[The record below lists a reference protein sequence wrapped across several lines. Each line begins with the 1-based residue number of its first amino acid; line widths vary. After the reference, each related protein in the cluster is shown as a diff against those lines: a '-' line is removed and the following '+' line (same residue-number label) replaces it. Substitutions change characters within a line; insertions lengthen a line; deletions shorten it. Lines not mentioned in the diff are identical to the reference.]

1 MKLRAEILGPVVAVA
16 LTGSSFASADSG
28 ATVPPRVTQAP
39 AAATQAP
46 TTTTQVPAT
55 AQVPAPPPAPTR
67 ADALFTAAKQLRAA
81 GLYEDACPKFAETE
95 KLEPGIGVTL
105 YLADCYQHTGR
116 SANAWA
122 EFRKAEGLA
131 RDRND
136 KRADI
141 AKARADALEIKLT
154 RMTLAVADVAKHP
167 GLEIA
172 VDGTQIRS
180 ENWNSVLPTD
190 PGSHAVEIAEPGQPA
205 RTLNVHLDE
214 GTILTVPVFE
224 VAAVSAPAA
233 EPPPTPSTAPTSTPA
248 PSGAI
253 SDSAPPKMSQA
264 RTYLG
269 YALLGVGVIGV
280 AGGAGYLDAKNN
292 AISKGKRSS
301 AGTFAGVSFAV
312 GAAGFTSAIVLYLTA
327 PKDPSTAL
335 TLSPTVGTSGAGALL
350 QGSF

>member
-1 MKLRAEILGPVVAVA
+1 MKLRAGILGPIVAVA
-16 LTGSSFASADSG
+16 LSGSSFASADPG
-28 ATVPPRVTQAP
+28 ASPTARAATNTATP
-39 AAATQAP
+39 ATTATQAA
-46 TTTTQVPAT
+46 TTAAAAAQAPVAT
-55 AQVPAPPPAPTR
+55 SPAPTR

-122 EFRKAEGLA
+122 EFRKAELLA

-141 AKARADALEIKLT
+141 AKARADALEVKLT
-154 RMTLAVADVAKHP
+154 RMTLAVADAAKHP

-190 PGSHAVEIAEPGQPA
+190 PGSHAVEIEEPGQLA

-224 VAAVSAPAA
+224 AAAAAAPAVEPAPIPASAPTEA
-233 EPPPTPSTAPTSTPA
+233 TA
-248 PSGAI
+248 
-253 SDSAPPKMSQA
+253 DSAPPKMS
-264 RTYLG
+264 RTRAYVG

-280 AGGAGYLDAKNN
+280 TAGVGYLDAKNN
-292 AISKGKRSS
+292 AISKDKRSS

-312 GAAGFTSAIVLYLTA
+312 GAAGFASAIVLYLTA

-335 TLSPTVGTSGAGALL
+335 TLSPTVGASGAGALL